1 MKETDNN
8 EGCCGCLAVFVVIG
22 TIYSL
27 IEVSQYTLAALVIGI
42 CILVALYLKGAK
54 TSDES
59 NAHEEEPKT
68 VEEPEKQWT
77 PQLQVTT
84 NQDNIPSDDSW
95 LNYYDEQED
104 NNWLNYYDGQEDNSW
119 LNYYDE
125 QDDLQQLTETQNTQ
139 EDLQELTQK
148 QNKQK
153 EILAKQLLDKQLS
166 SMVDTMS
173 GEAYENYVGYKLL
186 EQGWL
191 DVDYTSKTNDY
202 GADIIAQN
210 PEGELVCIQCKRYA
224 DSVGIAA
231 IQEVSAAKLY
241 YNCKYAI
248 AITNSTFTPNAK
260 ELAKRTNVE
269 LWENFR

>member
-8 EGCCGCLAVFVVIG
+8 EGCCGCLAVLVVIG

-27 IEVSQYTLAALVIGI
+27 IEVSQYILAALVIGI
-42 CILVALYLKGAK
+42 CIIIVVLCLKSAK
-54 TSDES
+54 TSDEA
-59 NAHEEEPKT
+59 NAHEEEQKIL
-68 VEEPEKQWT
+68 EEPREQRT
-77 PQLQVTT
+77 PQSQVTT
-84 NQDNIPSDDSW
+84 IQDNIPSDDSW

-104 NNWLNYYDGQEDNSW
+104 
-119 LNYYDE
+119 
-125 QDDLQQLTETQNTQ
+125 LQQSIETQNNQ
-139 EDLQELTQK
+139 EKDLQELAQK
-148 QNKQK
+148 QNERK

-202 GADIIAQN
+202 GADIIAKN

>member
-8 EGCCGCLAVFVVIG
+8 EGCCGCLAVLVVIG

-27 IEVSQYTLAALVIGI
+27 IEVSQYILAALVIGI
-42 CILVALYLKGAK
+42 CIIIVVLCLKSAK
-54 TSDES
+54 TSDET
-59 NAHEEEPKT
+59 NAHEEEQKT
-68 VEEPEKQWT
+68 LEEPREQRT
-77 PQLQVTT
+77 EQSQVTT
-84 NQDNIPSDDSW
+84 VQDNIPFDDSW

-104 NNWLNYYDGQEDNSW
+104 DSWLNYYDGQED
-119 LNYYDE
+119 
-125 QDDLQQLTETQNTQ
+125 LQQSTETQNKQ
-139 EDLQELTQK
+139 ETDLQELAQK
-148 QNKQK
+148 QNEQK
-153 EILAKQLLDKQLS
+153 EILAKQLS

-202 GADIIAQN
+202 GADIIAKN

>member
-8 EGCCGCLAVFVVIG
+8 EGCCGCLAVLVVIG

-27 IEVSQYTLAALVIGI
+27 IEVSQYILAALVIGI
-42 CILVALYLKGAK
+42 CIIIVALCLKSAN

-59 NAHEEEPKT
+59 NAHEEEQKT
-68 VEEPEKQWT
+68 LEEPQKQWT
-77 PQLQVTT
+77 PQSQLTID
-84 NQDNIPSDDSW
+84 QDYIPSDDSW

-104 NNWLNYYDGQEDNSW
+104 
-119 LNYYDE
+119 
-125 QDDLQQLTETQNTQ
+125 LQQSIETQNKQ
-139 EDLQELTQK
+139 EKDLQELAQK
-148 QNKQK
+148 QNEQK

-202 GADIIAQN
+202 GADIIAKN

>member
-8 EGCCGCLAVFVVIG
+8 EGCCGCLAVLVVIG

-27 IEVSQYTLAALVIGI
+27 IEVSQYILAALVIGI
-42 CILVALYLKGAK
+42 CIIIVVLCLKSAK
-54 TSDES
+54 TSDEA
-59 NAHEEEPKT
+59 NAHEEEQKT
-68 VEEPEKQWT
+68 LEEPREQRT
-77 PQLQVTT
+77 QQSQVTT
-84 NQDNIPSDDSW
+84 VQDNIPSDDSW
-95 LNYYDEQED
+95 LNYYD
-104 NNWLNYYDGQEDNSW
+104 GQED
-119 LNYYDE
+119 
-125 QDDLQQLTETQNTQ
+125 LQQSTETQNKQ
-139 EDLQELTQK
+139 ETALQELAQK
-148 QNKQK
+148 QNEQK

-202 GADIIAQN
+202 GADIIAKN

>member
-8 EGCCGCLAVFVVIG
+8 EGCCGCLAVLVVIG

-27 IEVSQYTLAALVIGI
+27 IEVSQYILAALVIGI
-42 CILVALYLKGAK
+42 CIIIVVLCLKSAK
-54 TSDES
+54 TSDEA
-59 NAHEEEPKT
+59 NAHEEEQKT
-68 VEEPEKQWT
+68 LEEPREQRT
-77 PQLQVTT
+77 QQSQVTT
-84 NQDNIPSDDSW
+84 VQDNIPSDDSW

-104 NNWLNYYDGQEDNSW
+104 NSWLNYYDGQED
-119 LNYYDE
+119 
-125 QDDLQQLTETQNTQ
+125 LQQSTETQNKQ
-139 EDLQELTQK
+139 ETALQELAQK
-148 QNKQK
+148 QNEQK

-202 GADIIAQN
+202 GADIIAKN